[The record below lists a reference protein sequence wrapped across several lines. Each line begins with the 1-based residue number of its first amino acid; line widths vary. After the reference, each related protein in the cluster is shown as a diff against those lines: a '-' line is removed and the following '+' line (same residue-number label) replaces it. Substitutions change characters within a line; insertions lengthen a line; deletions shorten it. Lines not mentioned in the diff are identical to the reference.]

1 MSRYTNLALLE
12 KELQDLFN
20 SKFDDGMDD
29 VYRYNDNTKL
39 LKSIN
44 EIENI
49 IRKLKAGMNSNESVS
64 NTHSFN
70 KHITFSISMI
80 LDQIEEYGKYQGI
93 LMCGTDGKCE
103 NYIPVSAAKRIVKNN
118 LDHGVSIFEVLN
130 TFKDQYPE
138 QVILA
143 ETPYGAVDM
152 KIGDALIYEGMNGEI
167 VIDSE

>member
-12 KELQDLFN
+12 RELQDLVN
-20 SKFDDGMDD
+20 YKFDDGMDA
-29 VYRYNDNTKL
+29 VYRYDDNTKL

-80 LDQIEEYGKYQGI
+80 LDQIEEYGK
-93 LMCGTDGKCE
+93 CGANGKCE
-103 NYIPVSAAKRIVKNN
+103 NYIPVSTAKRIVKSN